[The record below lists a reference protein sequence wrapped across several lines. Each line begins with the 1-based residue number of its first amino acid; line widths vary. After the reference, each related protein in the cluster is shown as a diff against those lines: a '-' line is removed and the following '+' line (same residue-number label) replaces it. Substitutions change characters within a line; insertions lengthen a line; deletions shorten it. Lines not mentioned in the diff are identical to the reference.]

1 MAQTCPQ
8 FLVTPANDLEVGML
22 THVYEGRVCF
32 RAGVS
37 HAFAYCTNAWRW
49 ALELHVTLW
58 SFLGPYD
65 LFRIVIQNT
74 ISGCPVSTPL
84 QGAACADLSLL
95 KLTVCLWVGE

>member
-1 MAQTCPQ
+1 MPSPLNAERPNSAYVTYGEKRDFRGQPRPHRITGVAQTRPQ

-32 RAGVS
+32 RTGVS

-58 SFLGPYD
+58 SFL
-65 LFRIVIQNT
+65 
-74 ISGCPVSTPL
+74 
-84 QGAACADLSLL
+84 
-95 KLTVCLWVGE
+95 